1 MYLNLLGKN
10 KTHFHEY
17 STNTFVISFKMSLSV
32 VSKILY
38 QIHYLMRASC
48 NPSIVPQSSV
58 RFQCRSGFWATNVDL
73 GKNGINLGLPSRSSS
88 SEY

>member
-1 MYLNLLGKN
+1 MAS
-10 KTHFHEY
+10 FE
-17 STNTFVISFKMSLSV
+17 ISVSF

-73 GKNGINLGLPSRSSS
+73 GKTGINLFLPYKSSS
-88 SEY
+88 NEYWWPVVE